1 MARRIAITGATGFLG
16 RALARSLTADG
27 WSVVPVVRRR
37 TGDGQA
43 LWDPAAGTIEATA
56 LAGVEAVVHL
66 AGESIAGSRWTAA
79 RKRAIR
85 DSRVGSTR
93 LLATALAALDPP
105 PAVLVSA
112 SAVGIYGDRGDEIL
126 TEASPPGTG
135 FLPDLAVAWEAAAAP
150 AAQAGIRVVHP
161 RFGIVLAP
169 SGGALAEMLPFFRAG
184 LGGPIGDGRQ
194 WMSWLTRDEAVAII
208 RFAIETPA
216 LRGPVLA
223 VSPNPVTNRDFATAL
238 GAALHRPALLPVPA
252 FALRLRFG
260 ELADAALL
268 ASHRAVPAAL
278 EAAGYRFQHPELR
291 AALRLVLGSAT

>member
-1 MARRIAITGATGFLG
+1 MARRIAIAGATGFLG